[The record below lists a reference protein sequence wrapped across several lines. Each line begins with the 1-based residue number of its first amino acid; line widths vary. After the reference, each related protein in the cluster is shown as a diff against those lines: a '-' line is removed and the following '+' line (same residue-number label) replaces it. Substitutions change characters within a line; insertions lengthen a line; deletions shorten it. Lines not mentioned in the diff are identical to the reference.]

1 MKAQDLRELS
11 KEELQK
17 KERENREE
25 LFKLRVQKSIGQT
38 KNTARFK
45 ILRRE
50 VAQILTVRR
59 ERELKGSTVG
69 K

>member
-1 MKAQDLRELS
+1 MKAQDLKELS

-25 LFKLRVQKSIGQT
+25 LFKLRVQKSIGQA

-45 ILRRE
+45 MLRRE

>member
-1 MKAQDLRELS
+1 MKIQDLKELS

-17 KERENREE
+17 KERERREE
-25 LFKLRVQKSIGQT
+25 LFKLRVQKSIGQA

-59 ERELKGSTVG
+59 EQELKGSAVG

>member
-1 MKAQDLRELS
+1 MKAQDLKDLS

-17 KERENREE
+17 KERESREE
-25 LFKLRVQKSIGQT
+25 LFKLRVQKSIGQA

-50 VAQILTVRR
+50 VARILTVRR
-59 ERELKGSTVG
+59 EQELKGSAVG